1 MRNVRGIS
9 MTVKEIAEKL
19 ELKAVCAEENADR
32 TVTGCYIGDL
42 LSLVMSKAQSGDA
55 WITIQGNI
63 NVPAVASLTDCA
75 MVIIAESMQLDATA
89 LARAKQEGIPVYSSE
104 KSAFDLACGIKECL

>member
-1 MRNVRGIS
+1 

-19 ELKAVCAEENADR
+19 NLTPLCDGENTDR
-32 TVTGCYIGDL
+32 VVTGCYIGDL

-75 MVIIAESMQLDATA
+75 MVIIVEGLKLDENA
-89 LARAKQEGIPVYSSE
+89 LNKAKLEGIPVYVSE
-104 KSAFDLACGIKECL
+104 ESAFSIAVGLKECL

>member
-1 MRNVRGIS
+1 

-19 ELKAVCAEENADR
+19 TLRPLCADENTGR
-32 TVTGCYIGDL
+32 EVTGCYIGDL

-63 NVPAVASLTDCA
+63 NVPAVASLTDSA
-75 MVIIAESMQLDATA
+75 MVIIAENMNLDEAA
-89 LARAKQEGIPVYSSE
+89 LKRAQSEGIAVYASE
-104 KSAFDLACGIKECL
+104 KSAYALACEIKECL

>member
-1 MRNVRGIS
+1 
-9 MTVKEIAEKL
+9 MTVKEIADRL
-19 ELKAVCAEENADR
+19 GLKAVCAGENIER

-63 NVPAVASLTDCA
+63 NVPAVASLTDSS
-75 MVIIAESMQLDATA
+75 MVIIAENMQLDSAA
-89 LARAKQEGIPVYSSE
+89 LSRAEQEGIPVYASE
-104 KSAFDLACGIKECL
+104 KSAFDLACTIKECL

>member
-1 MRNVRGIS
+1 
-9 MTVKEIAEKL
+9 MTVKDIAEKL
-19 ELKAVCAEENADR
+19 NLKAVCDEENTDR
-32 TVTGCYIGDL
+32 EVTGCHIGDL

-75 MVIIAESMQLDATA
+75 MVIIAENMQLDPQSRM
-89 LARAKQEGIPVYSSE
+89 RAESEGIPVYLSE
-104 KSAFDLACGIKECL
+104 KSAFQLALEIKECL

>member
-1 MRNVRGIS
+1 MKVS
-9 MTVKEIAEKL
+9 ELVKITGFTYGSGMDAP
-19 ELKAVCAEENADR
+19 DR
-32 TVTGCYIGDL
+32 EVKGCYIGDL

-75 MVIIAESMQLDATA
+75 MVIIAENMQLDPQA
-89 LARAKQEGIPVYSSE
+89 LKRAESEGIPTYTTE
-104 KSAFDLACGIKECL
+104 KSAFQLACEIKECL

>member
-1 MRNVRGIS
+1 
-9 MTVKEIAEKL
+9 MTVKEIAARLALTPICVGDDEK
-19 ELKAVCAEENADR
+19 C
-32 TVTGCYIGDL
+32 VTGCHIGDL

-75 MVIIAESMQLDATA
+75 MVILAEGIKLDENAQK
-89 LARAKQEGIPVYSSE
+89 RAEQEGIAIYSSPE
-104 KSAFDLACGIKECL
+104 SAFELACKIKECL